1 MNGIQDC
8 QKSVSAQSAN
18 PLIGTEKRCT
28 RCGTVKG
35 LEGFYARKDGKYGRT
50 PHCKECFDKDTNT
63 RIANDPIKVRVR
75 KQKYHAANRESAKQR
90 KRISHIKNHGLVLM
104 RMSDYRR
111 LHPERGYAVRT
122 LNNAILQGKITRPDM
137 CMNCNAI
144 GMVDGHHDNYDKP
157 LEVIWLCRSCHLIL
171 HRERS

>member
-1 MNGIQDC
+1 MNGIPEAPMCED
-8 QKSVSAQSAN
+8 AQSAS
-18 PLIGTEKRCT
+18 LIILTEKRCT
-28 RCGTVKG
+28 KCGVVKE
-35 LEGFYARKDGKYGRT
+35 LKDFYAHKGGKCGRT
-50 PHCKECFDKDTNT
+50 PHCKECFDKDTNI

-75 KQKYHAANRESAKQR
+75 KQKYHAAHREAAKQR
-90 KRISHIKNHGLVLM
+90 KRISHIKNHGIVLM

-137 CMNCNAI
+137 CMNCNAT
-144 GMVDGHHDNYDKP
+144 GAVDGHHDDYNKP
-157 LEVIWLCRSCHLIL
+157 LEVMWLCRSCHLIL